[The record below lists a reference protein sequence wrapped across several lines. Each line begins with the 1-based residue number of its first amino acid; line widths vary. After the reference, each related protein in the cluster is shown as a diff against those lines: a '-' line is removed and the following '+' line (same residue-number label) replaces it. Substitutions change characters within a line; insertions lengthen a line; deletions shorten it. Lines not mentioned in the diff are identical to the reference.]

1 MCYESVYLC
10 RNFEEIE
17 VRMQIREKKQD
28 KVMKLKFESKIVP
41 KNLKK
46 LVNSKMNL
54 RVLEISGI
62 DKAHRHEVI

>member
-1 MCYESVYLC
+1 
-10 RNFEEIE
+10 
-17 VRMQIREKKQD
+17 MQIREKKQD

-46 LVNSKMNL
+46 LVSSKMNL
-54 RVLEISGI
+54 RVLEISGS